1 MRWPKRPEVRID
13 QLGYVPAGPKRAVWV
28 WGWGDLVFALTLT
41 SDDESKRVV
50 TTGLANF
57 LGAFATDWAGAMAF
71 CSLAMLPPL
80 VVFIFAQRQVIAGL
94 TAGGT
99 KG

>member
-1 MRWPKRPEVRID
+1 
-13 QLGYVPAGPKRAVWV
+13 
-28 WGWGDLVFALTLT
+28 
-41 SDDESKRVV
+41 V

-57 LGAFATDWAGAMAF
+57 FGAFATDWAAGAIAF

-80 VVFIFAQRQVIAGL
+80 VVFILAQRQVIAGL
-94 TAGGT
+94 TTGGT

>member
-1 MRWPKRPEVRID
+1 MSIVLENVSKEYPGDVVAVDDVTLEV
-13 QLGYVPAGPKRAVWV
+13 
-28 WGWGDLVFALTLT
+28 
-41 SDDESKRVV
+41 EH
-50 TTGLANF
+50 
-57 LGAFATDWAGAMAF
+57 GAMAF

-94 TAGGT
+94 TTGGT

>member
-1 MRWPKRPEVRID
+1 
-13 QLGYVPAGPKRAVWV
+13 
-28 WGWGDLVFALTLT
+28 
-41 SDDESKRVV
+41 
-50 TTGLANF
+50 
-57 LGAFATDWAGAMAF
+57 MAF